1 MLKNRKIIFNNF
13 DKKKPI
19 DVFEIKNED
28 FNDEIKND
36 RILIKIL
43 KAMIHPCDLGC
54 ASGYVNG
61 IILPSVAGFEAIG
74 EIKNFSNELKNK
86 FYIGQKVH
94 VCSTHILGKWK
105 VWQGIWSDYII
116 LKQNQI
122 IPIPQDI
129 RDDDALQLFVNVM
142 TPFAMYKEMNLK
154 KGDFLLQ
161 TAANSVVGRVMIQ
174 LGKIYGFETINI
186 VRNGESLNDL
196 KKSYG
201 IENVYVYDGKND
213 DDIYFSIKKE
223 YKEIKFVI
231 DAVSGD
237 LGTLCWKVL
246 SPDGVFYSYGALSNV
261 HNINVD
267 IVNDL
272 CRENKT
278 MKGWSI
284 QGTWLKQKNNS
295 IKLKTINE
303 IWDLF
308 RSKELILPPL
318 GKSFEMESF
327 REAILESMKPKKEG
341 KITLNINSK
350 KI

>member
-1 MLKNRKIIFNNF
+1 MLKNRKIVYNYFN
-13 DKKKPI
+13 KEKPVE
-19 DVFEIKNED
+19 VFEIKNED
-28 FNDEIKND
+28 FNDEIKKD

-86 FYIGQKVH
+86 FSIGQKVH
-94 VCSTHILGKWK
+94 VCSTHILGNWK

-116 LKQNQI
+116 LKKNQI
-122 IPIPQDI
+122 IPIPLDI
-129 RDDDALQLFVNVM
+129 SDNDALQLFVNVM

-154 KGDFLLQ
+154 NSDFILQ

-186 VRNGESLNDL
+186 VRNQESLTNL
-196 KKSYG
+196 KESYG
-201 IENVYVYDGKND
+201 IENVYLYDGKNHN
-213 DDIYFSIKKE
+213 DIYFSIKKK
-223 YKEIKFVI
+223 YKKIKFVI

-237 LGTLCWKVL
+237 LGKLCWKLL
-246 SPDGVFYSYGALSNV
+246 SPDGVFFSYGALSND

-267 IVNDL
+267 IVSDL
-272 CRENKT
+272 CRDNKT

-284 QGTWLKQKNNS
+284 QGTWLRQKSNNT
-295 IKLKTINE
+295 KLKMIDE
-303 IWDLF
+303 IWNLF
-308 RSKELILPPL
+308 RSKKLILPPL
-318 GKSFEMESF
+318 GKSFNMEQF
-327 REAILESMKPKKEG
+327 KEALLESMKPQKNG

-350 KI
+350 KT